1 MNKETALLYLSSQ
14 SIQDYCE
21 EHPIIWHRKE
31 DTFDGDVLTPTP
43 AMAMFFGLLSE
54 TGALFSQAEYWH
66 YARSGW
72 GDWISGLSARTING
86 LRARLDR
93 NFYPSAIDSLHVWAL
108 LVETGLFA
116 RCSIDTVAD
125 AVGKADITVWPT
137 LGGTAI
143 KIGLR
148 AGTRYCD
155 ARTEY
160 KRRYRG
166 ATDAEMIDIVLDMG
180 RPQSPGNKRWY
191 SVDDLQPVIDRA
203 MAWADIP
210 F

>member
-1 MNKETALLYLSSQ
+1 
-14 SIQDYCE
+14 
-21 EHPIIWHRKE
+21 
-31 DTFDGDVLTPTP
+31 
-43 AMAMFFGLLSE
+43 
-54 TGALFSQAEYWH
+54 
-66 YARSGW
+66 
-72 GDWISGLSARTING
+72 
-86 LRARLDR
+86 
-93 NFYPSAIDSLHVWAL
+93 
-108 LVETGLFA
+108 
-116 RCSIDTVAD
+116 
-125 AVGKADITVWPT
+125 VGKADITVWPT

-160 KRRYRG
+160 KRKYRG